1 MEGALE
7 GTGSDNAMLKG
18 RGTFFLI
25 GLLSLENLSLLD
37 GGNTSDRM
45 SEHKMIYK
53 KRRLKESKVVPNIR
67 LLNKSFLIDCIQSV
81 SVLSRNSL
89 KQQSCLFHLQRS

>member
-1 MEGALE
+1 MVINASIVEGALE

-37 GGNTSDRM
+37 GGNT
-45 SEHKMIYK
+45 
-53 KRRLKESKVVPNIR
+53 
-67 LLNKSFLIDCIQSV
+67 
-81 SVLSRNSL
+81 
-89 KQQSCLFHLQRS
+89 